1 MHTHMYICTDTY
13 ICISATYVSLPT
25 YLLGMYFCFLGPA
38 STVVYLKYVK
48 YKTVACY
55 ALRHHLQIEFGFGRF
70 IVSNP
75 TLEMEVEEIN

>member
-1 MHTHMYICTDTY
+1 
-13 ICISATYVSLPT
+13 
-25 YLLGMYFCFLGPA
+25 MYFCFLGPA